1 MAKAKVVRLRKRAVS
16 ARTEALPAGIHAG
29 RIEMRSDGVYK
40 VRTLAGAM
48 VSARLGPEIGEV
60 FAEECMRDRRTIL
73 VTPGESDEALILG
86 ALQTASTTSRD
97 ALDIVRLRGRRV
109 EIEADEGLV
118 LQVGKSSLWLDNQGT
133 VRLGGRKMTMDVAE
147 VVRILSALVELP

>member
-1 MAKAKVVRLRKRAVS
+1 MAKAKVVRLRKPAAS

-29 RIEMRSDGVYK
+29 RIEMCSDGVYR

-60 FAEECMRDRRTIL
+60 FAEECMRDRRTML
-73 VTPGESDEALILG
+73 LTPGESDEALILG

-118 LQVGKSSLWLDNQGT
+118 LQVGKSSLRLDNQGT
-133 VRLGGRKMTMDVAE
+133 VKLGGRKMTMDVAE

>member
-1 MAKAKVVRLRKRAVS
+1 MAKAKVVRLRKPAAL

-29 RIEMRSDGVYK
+29 RIEMCSDGVYK

-48 VSARLGPEIGEV
+48 VSARLGSEIGEV
-60 FAEECMRDRRTIL
+60 FAEECMRDRRTML
-73 VTPGESDEALILG
+73 LTPGESEEALILG

-118 LQVGKSSLWLDNQGT
+118 LQVGKSSLRLDNQGS
-133 VRLGGRKMTMDVAE
+133 VKLGGRKMTMDVAE